1 MTTLMQI
8 EQSLRRMERSRH
20 PHADD
25 LFDLSTV
32 AEELGFK
39 PAALADILATGL
51 GPEPRPVL
59 YAGCYLFERWQVS
72 SLWVWLIARASDQ
85 ECGEVSGHMLRHDP
99 ALELVTPGDDA
110 REFVLWAMWEER
122 GGRCYSDRFHLV
134 LDA

>member
-1 MTTLMQI
+1 MTTLMDI
-8 EQSLRRMERSRH
+8 EVSLRRMERSRH

-72 SLWVWLIARASDQ
+72 SLWVWLR
-85 ECGEVSGHMLRHDP
+85 RTR
-99 ALELVTPGDDA
+99 LVTKSAVKSQGICS
-110 REFVLWAMWEER
+110 AMTPR
-122 GGRCYSDRFHLV
+122 
-134 LDA
+134 